1 MTYEIVMPQ
10 LGLTMTEGSV
20 STWLKKPGEWVE
32 KGEMLFTVQTDKVE
46 MEVECFGSGY
56 LSDILVENELV
67 VPVGTLLATLRQ
79 EAAALPMTEGKS
91 AASPRARK
99 IAKELGVDL
108 ATVRAAGSR
117 ISEEDVRRHFEQSG
131 GVAPKPPAAVEAPAS
146 TARKITA
153 RRMTES
159 FTSAPH
165 FYLGVEANAAALTA
179 LREELNSDG
188 TGKPKLTF
196 TDFFLKAMAE
206 ALREQPGVNAFWNGD
221 GVTRRDR
228 IDIGCAV
235 QTDDSL
241 VVPVIRN
248 ADNLDLH
255 AVAERRAELVQK
267 ARTRTLVVSDMEGGS
282 ATLSNL
288 GTSGIDWFQ
297 AILNPPQSVILAV
310 GRIAARPVVVGNQLQ
325 VQPTVHM
332 NLSADHRV
340 LDGAAAAAFLSRI
353 QQLIEHPQEL
363 LAART

>member
-56 LSDILVENELV
+56 LSDILVENEQV

-79 EAAALPMTEGKS
+79 EAVAAVAESKS

-99 IAKELGVDL
+99 IAKELGVDV
-108 ATVRAAGSR
+108 AAVRAAGSR

-131 GVAPKPPAAVEAPAS
+131 SIAPKPAVAVEAAAS

-165 FYLGVEANAAALTA
+165 FYLGVEANAAALTR

-188 TGKPKLTF
+188 TGRPKLTF

-248 ADNLDLH
+248 AENLDLY
-255 AVAERRAELVQK
+255 AVAERRADLVQK
-267 ARTRTLVVSDMEGGS
+267 ARMRTLAVSDMEGGS

-340 LDGAAAAAFLSRI
+340 LDGAAAAAFLSRV
-353 QQLIEHPQEL
+353 QQLMEHPQDL